1 MARHMN
7 RLMLWPLFT
16 LPLLG
21 LGGNSL
27 AQDMYPE
34 KIAELATVKVTPRP
48 EGPLLWRAQKGEATL
63 WFLVIP
69 RSTPRN
75 EAINLDR
82 AYQVAR
88 TANSFISSPRIST
101 SFEGN
106 PFKLFGTYMKVRSS
120 QRNPGG
126 KLLSEVLNSKDYNEW
141 SALAS
146 RYSVDTKELERLRP
160 YFASHK
166 LHAAALKSH
175 GMMSTSFIWKNLQEI
190 ARKDRKNV
198 IFPKADIYLDNPTQ
212 SIKRFAGAEMN
223 DGPCFRAVLKEIAQ
237 LPNAEIVQAQAWAAG
252 DIDGMTRIA
261 ASENRRM
268 ECESISIALADDSNL
283 NGKHLDEMRRQ
294 AWLSSLSQAI
304 SNGPIA
310 FGILPIELALG
321 QDGYLATLENSGY
334 KVTVQ

>member
-1 MARHMN
+1 
-7 RLMLWPLFT
+7 
-16 LPLLG
+16 
-21 LGGNSL
+21 
-27 AQDMYPE
+27 
-34 KIAELATVKVTPRP
+34 
-48 EGPLLWRAQKGEATL
+48 
-63 WFLVIP
+63 
-69 RSTPRN
+69 
-75 EAINLDR
+75 
-82 AYQVAR
+82 
-88 TANSFISSPRIST
+88 
-101 SFEGN
+101 
-106 PFKLFGTYMKVRSS
+106 
-120 QRNPGG
+120 
-126 KLLSEVLNSKDYNEW
+126 
-141 SALAS
+141 
-146 RYSVDTKELERLRP
+146 
-160 YFASHK
+160 
-166 LHAAALKSH
+166 
-175 GMMSTSFIWKNLQEI
+175 
-190 ARKDRKNV
+190 
-198 IFPKADIYLDNPTQ
+198 
-212 SIKRFAGAEMN
+212 MN